1 MFEIMNTPRTVL
13 DHTSSALPPA
23 RDTEREDCKNGH
35 INFVDGTERIHELDD
50 DSSSSSAKNQTMET
64 ASDASDHHHP
74 NAIEAENDDHDMR
87 IAFSTPSTRTTT
99 MMPRAMPDPRRN
111 GTSKPSSSSSSSSFR
126 PRRPRTLSPTEVS
139 DEDDDDER
147 PLPSFPLESTG
158 AASDRIEVGR
168 PSRELSRLP
177 LPGPIRLAPRTRRKA
192 GGDRPFRLSPDRD
205 RHHRADTGSC

>member
-1 MFEIMNTPRTVL
+1 MFEILNTPPTVL
-13 DHTSSALPPA
+13 GHTSSALPPA
-23 RDTEREDCKNGH
+23 RDTEREGCENGH
-35 INFVDGTERIHELDD
+35 INFVDGTERIQELDD
-50 DSSSSSAKNQTMET
+50 DSSSSAKNQTMET
-64 ASDASDHHHP
+64 ASDASDLHHP
-74 NAIEAENDDHDMR
+74 NAIEAENDDQDMR

-111 GTSKPSSSSSSSSFR
+111 GTPAPSSSSFSFR

-158 AASDRIEVGR
+158 AASDWIEVGR

-192 GGDRPFRLSPDRD
+192 GGDRPSRLSPDRD